1 MNLRKSTDSR
11 FLKKILT
18 DDEISLLKS
27 SSAPDAALWAMW
39 ACKEA
44 AYKVALKMSGAASFM
59 PRRWTI
65 LWETVPE
72 NSHTVHHLPSGFP
85 KAGRDDGGWSGF
97 VRIPDF
103 CKVFFRLNTTP
114 QYVHSIASESREVLE
129 GVLWRID
136 ELPQASSQ
144 TQADPSSFVRSR
156 LINHLAALPGLGG
169 QKIEIIRLS
178 QNGQPGPPLVYLNG
192 RLSTIDISLSHDGDF
207 TAFCYFPAQASIAV
221 G

>member
-18 DDEISLLKS
+18 DDEISLVKS
-27 SSAPDAALWAMW
+27 SSAPDAALWSIW

-44 AYKVALKMSGAASFM
+44 AYKVFHKMSGVASFI
-59 PRRWTI
+59 PRRWTVF
-65 LWETVPE
+65 WETAPE
-72 NSHTVHHLPSGFP
+72 NSHTAHHLPSGFP

-97 VRIPDF
+97 VHIPDF
-103 CKVFFRLNTTP
+103 CKVFFHLNATHL
-114 QYVHSIASESREVLE
+114 YVHSIASESREALE
-129 GVLWRID
+129 GALWRID
-136 ELPQASSQ
+136 ELPRASSQ

-156 LINHLAALPGLGG
+156 LTHHLAGLQGLGG

-192 RLSTIDISLSHDGDF
+192 RPSTIDISLSHDGDF
-207 TAFCYFPAQASIAV
+207 TAFSYLSARPA
-221 G
+221 GEGG